1 MKNKE
6 LSYSEAMSEIESIL
20 ERMNES
26 NPDIDT
32 LSKDV
37 RRAGELI
44 ALCRSRLRKA
54 EDEITAALT
63 DDNTADE

>member
-1 MKNKE
+1 MQNKE
-6 LSYSEAMSEIESIL
+6 LTYSEAMSEIESIL
-20 ERMNES
+20 ERMNEA

-37 RRAGELI
+37 KRAGKLI

-54 EDEITAALT
+54 ESEINAALA
-63 DDNTADE
+63 DDNDADE